1 MTLLN
6 FEIAWRI
13 SFFVIMAYENSLQ
26 GVLQGIFKPD
36 TPPQDKLHGMW
47 ISKTACRTSCV
58 ITCKSVVRVPDFLT
72 VCM

>member
-36 TPPQDKLHGMW
+36 TPPQDKLHG
-47 ISKTACRTSCV
+47 IV
-58 ITCKSVVRVPDFLT
+58 DFKNGVQDILRDH
-72 VCM
+72 V